1 MQSPSRVDLPPGTRR
16 RRAVPHRRLVRL
28 VGGLI
33 VASALVPIFPSL
45 GVLWVG
51 ALILIT
57 LLVVADFL
65 LRPHRGA
72 VSVTREVR
80 PIQHVGRKSSYLV
93 RVRNESSSPLLV
105 RVREVLP
112 GALEGD
118 GLDERVELQVKGEAS
133 FEIPLV
139 GVARGEHRLL
149 PTGIRL
155 SRPIG
160 LLEYQEL
167 VCHDDRVLV
176 LPGRPAV
183 ESDWI
188 LSRATLVENLG
199 ERRVRRRG
207 MAREF
212 ESLRQYVVGDEVRHM
227 DWKASARR
235 LKPLVRLFEAE
246 RNAEVILALDCGRL
260 MGGLVNGICKLDLA
274 MTPVLDLAAV
284 ALRRR
289 ERLGFLAF
297 DSEPRAFV
305 PARPGLPQ
313 LREILT
319 AMARLPAG
327 VNPTSYLRAVRYLE
341 ARHRKR
347 ALIVFF
353 TDFTD
358 ELSAQEMY
366 RSLVALTRRH
376 ILIFV
381 GVGDPH
387 LEEIHERSGND
398 VRSVFEKAVAGDLL
412 LERRRVMAQLAR
424 SGVFTLDGEPSQLS
438 GPLISKYLEVRLRG
452 AL

>member
-1 MQSPSRVDLPPGTRR
+1 
-16 RRAVPHRRLVRL
+16 
-28 VGGLI
+28 
-33 VASALVPIFPSL
+33 
-45 GVLWVG
+45 
-51 ALILIT
+51 
-57 LLVVADFL
+57 
-65 LRPHRGA
+65 
-72 VSVTREVR
+72 
-80 PIQHVGRKSSYLV
+80 
-93 RVRNESSSPLLV
+93 
-105 RVREVLP
+105 
-112 GALEGD
+112 
-118 GLDERVELQVKGEAS
+118 
-133 FEIPLV
+133 
-139 GVARGEHRLL
+139 
-149 PTGIRL
+149 
-155 SRPIG
+155 
-160 LLEYQEL
+160 
-167 VCHDDRVLV
+167 
-176 LPGRPAV
+176 
-183 ESDWI
+183 
-188 LSRATLVENLG
+188 
-199 ERRVRRRG
+199 
-207 MAREF
+207 
-212 ESLRQYVVGDEVRHM
+212 M